1 MEQKDLKELIRS
13 ILTDIVNENEEL
25 VKGQSNN
32 HANEVKDEAPVD
44 VDNIETPS
52 KIPAESEIE
61 DGILDDITEVNIREQ
76 FLVEDATDKD
86 GYLRMKKNTP
96 ARLGLGR
103 AGTRYKTEPVLRF
116 RADHAAAQDAVFS
129 YVDEDLI
136 KEMGFVPVETLCG
149 DKDTYITRPDLGRKF
164 SDEELKKI
172 TDVIPNNA
180 DIAIIV
186 GDGLSSAAIEAN
198 IRDIIPSI
206 KQGLKTHNLDF
217 GDIVFVKHCRVPAM
231 DPIGEHTG
239 AKVVC
244 LLIGERPGLVTAE
257 SMSAYV
263 AYKPT
268 IGMPEARRTVI
279 SNIHGQGTPAVEAG
293 AYIADLIKEMLDVK
307 ASGVDLKKVSKE
319 GQ

>member
-1 MEQKDLKELIRS
+1 MEQKELKELIRS
-13 ILTDIVNENEEL
+13 ILTDFVEDNEIL
-25 VKGQSNN
+25 VAKEPN
-32 HANEVKDEAPVD
+32 HHSAEVKDEAPVD
-44 VDNIETPS
+44 VNLIETPS
-52 KIPAESEIE
+52 KTPDNTEIE
-61 DGILDDITEVNIREQ
+61 DKVLDDITEVNIREQ
-76 FLVEDATDKD
+76 FLVENAQDKD

-129 YVDEDLI
+129 YVDDELI
-136 KEMGFVPVETLCG
+136 KEMNFVPVETMCG

-164 SDEELKKI
+164 SDEEMKKI
-172 TDVIPNNA
+172 TDTIPKNA
-180 DIAIIV
+180 DIAIVV
-186 GDGLSSAAIEAN
+186 GDGLSSAAIGAN

-231 DPIGEHTG
+231 DPIGEYTG

-307 ASGVDLKKVSKE
+307 ASGVDLKKVSK
-319 GQ
+319 GG

>member
-13 ILTDIVNENEEL
+13 ILTDIVEENDEL
-25 VKGQSNN
+25 VKDNSNN
-32 HANEVKDEAPVD
+32 HSEEVIAEAPLD
-44 VDNIETPS
+44 TEKIETPS
-52 KIPAESEIE
+52 KTPTKVEVE
-61 DGILDDITEVNIREQ
+61 DKVLDDITEVNIREQ
-76 FLVEDATDKD
+76 FLVKDAQDKE

-103 AGTRYKTEPVLRF
+103 AGVRYKTEPVLRF

-129 YVDEDLI
+129 YVDDELI
-136 KEMGFVPVETLCG
+136 QEMNFVPVETLCG

-164 SDEELKKI
+164 SDEEMKKI
-172 TDVIPNNA
+172 TDTIPANA
-180 DIAIIV
+180 DIAIVV
-186 GDGLSSAAIEAN
+186 GDGLSSAAIGAN

-231 DPIGEHTG
+231 DQIGEHTG

-257 SMSAYV
+257 SMSAYI

-307 ASGVDLKKVSKE
+307 ASGVDLKKVSK
-319 GQ
+319 GG